1 MPDGQGRPISF
12 MSRTLTSPESN
23 YSQLDK
29 EGLAVMFGI
38 KRFHKYLYWRKFVI
52 CTDHKPLLSL
62 CNEMKAVPNMAS
74 PCIQHECCVMLGDV
88 HQVAAQPRPN
98 VVYSIVRVYNATA
111 GMLLTFRHVPVMLR
125 SATAHQPQLTSSVR
139 PFFSYIIK
147 ILQYHNNRTSRSSSL
162 KRTKMTP
169 YSSSMTTRTF

>member
-52 CTDHKPLLSL
+52 CTDHKPLLFL
-62 CNEMKAVPNMAS
+62 FNEMKAVPNLAS
-74 PCIQHECCVMLGDV
+74 L
-88 HQVAAQPRPN
+88 
-98 VVYSIVRVYNATA
+98 RVQRWAVT
-111 GMLLTFRHVPVMLR
+111 LR
-125 SATAHQPQLTSSVR
+125 A
-139 PFFSYIIK
+139 YK
-147 ILQYHNNRTSRSSSL
+147 Y
-162 KRTKMTP
+162 
-169 YSSSMTTRTF
+169 